1 MADEVRMLARQSAEA
16 TAEIESLISNIQAE
30 TNAVVLAM
38 ETGTE
43 QVATGTKLLDETRQ
57 SLNKINEVSQQ
68 ISNLVG
74 TIGQTAATQSQVSEV
89 VTIQMADV
97 AAIANQTSSEAT
109 VVSTAFQEL
118 LALAQELQ
126 ASAGQFKVN

>member
-1 MADEVRMLARQSAEA
+1 MLARQSAEA

-30 TNAVVLAM
+30 TKAVVLAM

-68 ISNLVG
+68 ISNLVS
-74 TIGQTAATQSQVSEV
+74 TIALSAAAQSQVSEV
-89 VTIQMADV
+89 VTVKMSDV
-97 AAIANQTSSEAT
+97 AAIASQTSNEAT

-126 ASAGQFKVN
+126 ASAGKFKVN